1 VPCRRVVGAGHLLD
15 GVGRTEGEASIAGAD
30 LRIGGAAWAGAHADE
45 TRGVAPGGGMAAARC
60 QWQRRAWA
68 RERARGGREVSVPL
82 PTRVLYRARKAN

>member
-1 VPCRRVVGAGHLLD
+1 VRATNANIRVERAVR
-15 GVGRTEGEASIAGAD
+15 V
-30 LRIGGAAWAGAHADE
+30 GAHADE